1 MQDTRIDNFTA
12 ADRLIRAHDGD
23 VALLYIYRQHTGC
36 RDLEQAARDL
46 CRTMQELRAAQEKLV
61 RLGLWAEDD
70 TPAPSAAADKPP
82 RYLPP
87 ADELPQYTAQD
98 ISRLAAASR
107 DFTEICAEAA
117 RIKGKQLT
125 TNELGILAGIHNHLA
140 LPTDVIL
147 ELLNY
152 CRAKAEAQRPG
163 SRPGFRAIQQ
173 EAFHWANLE
182 ILTFEQAEE
191 YIANQRERSSAVGR
205 IQAILGLQGRAL
217 TVPERQHIDDWLD
230 KGFADDAIELAYE
243 RTVYKTHSFKW
254 PYMDAILKRWHEA
267 GLHDRRA
274 VEEKEGSR
282 GGKVSTSPGE
292 TAIDVDQLRDFLD
305 KL

>member
-1 MQDTRIDNFTA
+1 MQDTRIDNSTA

-36 RDLEQAARDL
+36 RDLERAARDL

-70 TPAPSAAADKPP
+70 ASAPSGNGGKAP

-107 DFTEICAEAA
+107 DFTEICAEAE

-147 ELLNY
+147 ELLNF
-152 CRAKAEAQRPG
+152 CRARAEAQRPG
-163 SRPGFRAIQQ
+163 SRPGFRMIQQ

-205 IQAILGLQGRAL
+205 IQSILGLQGRAL
-217 TVPERQHIDDWLD
+217 TAPERRHIDDWLD
-230 KGFADDAIELAYE
+230 MGFADDAIELAYE
-243 RTVYKTHSFKW
+243 RTVYKTHAFKW
-254 PYMDAILKRWHEA
+254 PYMNAILKRWHEA

-274 VEEKEGSR
+274 VEEKEGSH
-282 GGKVSTSPGE
+282 GGKAPVSQGSAP
-292 TAIDVDQLRDFLD
+292 IDVDQLKDFLN